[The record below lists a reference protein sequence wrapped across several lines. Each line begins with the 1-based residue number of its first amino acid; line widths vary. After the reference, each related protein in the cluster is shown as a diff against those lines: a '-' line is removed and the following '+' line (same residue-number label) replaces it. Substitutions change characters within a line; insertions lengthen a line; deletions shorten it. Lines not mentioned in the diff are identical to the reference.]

1 MSNEN
6 LTFLEVIQLSTDYL
20 NRKGVPNSKVDT
32 EWIVSSVTGKKR
44 IELYLQFEDL
54 VDGGELSEIRNLI
67 VARGKR
73 IPLQHILGKINFAGN
88 EMLCDDR
95 ALIPRPETEY
105 LTELVIKKLGKNFNG
120 SILDLGTGSGAI
132 ILALCKTLKSARGVG
147 LDKSQNAI
155 SLSKENLKL
164 NNIKNVSFEKLD
176 WYSDKIDDSFDV
188 IISNPPYL
196 SEEEWANAEPEVK
209 KFDPKTA
216 LVANQNGIADLK
228 KIIKIGGQNLKKGG
242 GLFLEIG
249 TDQKNELKENLSHN
263 FENIEILKDLSNYDR
278 FIFAN
283 RI

>member
-54 VDGGELSEIRNLI
+54 VDGEELSEIRNLI

-73 IPLQHILGKINFAGN
+73 IPLQHILGKINFADN

-176 WYSDKIDDSFDV
+176 WYSDKIEDSFDV

-228 KIIKIGGQNLKKGG
+228 KIVKIGEENLKKGG

>member
-164 NNIKNVSFEKLD
+164 NNIKNVSFEKSD
-176 WYSDKIDDSFDV
+176 WYSDKIEDSFDV

>member
-176 WYSDKIDDSFDV
+176 WYSDKIEDSFDV

-228 KIIKIGGQNLKKGG
+228 KIIKIGEENLKRGG

-263 FENIEILKDLSNYDR
+263 FENIEILKDLSNNDR

>member
-6 LTFLEVIQLSTDYL
+6 LTFLEVIELSTDYL

-176 WYSDKIDDSFDV
+176 WYSDKIEDSFDV

>member
-6 LTFLEVIQLSTDYL
+6 LTFLEVIELSTDYL

-147 LDKSQNAI
+147 LDKSQNAV

-176 WYSDKIDDSFDV
+176 WYSDKIEDSFDV

-278 FIFAN
+278 FIFAK

>member
-176 WYSDKIDDSFDV
+176 WYSDKIEDSFDV

-228 KIIKIGGQNLKKGG
+228 KIIKIGEESLKKGG

>member
-176 WYSDKIDDSFDV
+176 WYSDKIEDSFDV

-228 KIIKIGGQNLKKGG
+228 KIIKIGEENLKKGG

>member
-20 NRKGVPNSKVDT
+20 NKKGVPNSKVDT

-73 IPLQHILGKINFAGN
+73 IPLQHILGKINFADN

-132 ILALCKTLKSARGVG
+132 ILALCKTLKSAKGVG

-176 WYSDKIDDSFDV
+176 WYSDKIEDSFDV

-228 KIIKIGGQNLKKGG
+228 KIIKIGEQNLKKGG

-263 FENIEILKDLSNYDR
+263 FANIEILKDLSNYDR

>member
-228 KIIKIGGQNLKKGG
+228 KIIKIGEENLKKGG
-242 GLFLEIG
+242 ELFLEIG

>member
-176 WYSDKIDDSFDV
+176 WYSDKIEDSFDV

-196 SEEEWANAEPEVK
+196 SEEEWAYAEPEVK

-228 KIIKIGGQNLKKGG
+228 KIIKIGEQNLKKGG

>member
-176 WYSDKIDDSFDV
+176 WYSDKIEDSFDV

-209 KFDPKTA
+209 KFDHKTA

>member
-1 MSNEN
+1 M
-6 LTFLEVIQLSTDYL
+6 
-20 NRKGVPNSKVDT
+20 
-32 EWIVSSVTGKKR
+32 
-44 IELYLQFEDL
+44 YLQFEDL

-176 WYSDKIDDSFDV
+176 WYSDKIEDSFDV

>member
-132 ILALCKTLKSARGVG
+132 ILALCKTLKSARGIG

-176 WYSDKIDDSFDV
+176 WYSDKIEDSFDV

-278 FIFAN
+278 FIFAK

>member
-73 IPLQHILGKINFAGN
+73 IPLQHILGKINFADN

-176 WYSDKIDDSFDV
+176 WYSDKIEDSFDV

>member
-176 WYSDKIDDSFDV
+176 WYSDKIEDSFDV

-228 KIIKIGGQNLKKGG
+228 KIIKIGGQNLKMGG

>member
-6 LTFLEVIQLSTDYL
+6 LTFLEVIELSTDYL

-73 IPLQHILGKINFAGN
+73 IPLQHILGKINFADN

-105 LTELVIKKLGKNFNG
+105 LTELVIKKLGKNFYG

-176 WYSDKIDDSFDV
+176 WYSDKIEDSFDV

-209 KFDPKTA
+209 RFDPKTA

-228 KIIKIGGQNLKKGG
+228 KIIKIGEENLKKGG

>member
-73 IPLQHILGKINFAGN
+73 IPLQHILGKINFADN

-176 WYSDKIDDSFDV
+176 WYSDKIEDSFDV

-228 KIIKIGGQNLKKGG
+228 KIVKIGEENLKKGG

>member
-176 WYSDKIDDSFDV
+176 WYSDKIEDSFDV

>member
-6 LTFLEVIQLSTDYL
+6 LTFLEVIELSTDYL

-176 WYSDKIDDSFDV
+176 WYSDKIEDSFDV

-228 KIIKIGGQNLKKGG
+228 KIIKIGEENLKRGG

-263 FENIEILKDLSNYDR
+263 FENIEILKDLSNNDR

>member
-147 LDKSQNAI
+147 LDKSQNAV

-176 WYSDKIDDSFDV
+176 WYSDKIEDSFDV

>member
-147 LDKSQNAI
+147 LDKSQNAV

-176 WYSDKIDDSFDV
+176 WYSDKIEDSFDV

-228 KIIKIGGQNLKKGG
+228 KIIKIGEESLKKGG

>member
-6 LTFLEVIQLSTDYL
+6 LTFLEVIELSTDYL

-73 IPLQHILGKINFAGN
+73 IPLQHILGKINFADN

-176 WYSDKIDDSFDV
+176 WYSDKIEDSFDV

-209 KFDPKTA
+209 RFDPKTA

-228 KIIKIGGQNLKKGG
+228 KIIKIGEENLKRGG

-263 FENIEILKDLSNYDR
+263 FENIEILKDLSNNDR

>member
-147 LDKSQNAI
+147 LDKSQNAV

-176 WYSDKIDDSFDV
+176 WYSDKIEDSFDV

-196 SEEEWANAEPEVK
+196 SEEEWANTEPEVK

-228 KIIKIGGQNLKKGG
+228 KIIKIGEESLKKGG

>member
-73 IPLQHILGKINFAGN
+73 IPLQHILGKINFADN
-88 EMLCDDR
+88 EMLCDNR

-155 SLSKENLKL
+155 SLSRENLKL

-176 WYSDKIDDSFDV
+176 WYSDKIEDSFDV

-228 KIIKIGGQNLKKGG
+228 KIIKIGEESLKKGG
-242 GLFLEIG
+242 GIFLEIG

>member
-1 MSNEN
+1 MSNEH
-6 LTFLEVIQLSTDYL
+6 LTFLEVIKLSTDYL
-20 NRKGVPNSKVDT
+20 NKKGVPNSKVDT

-54 VDGGELSEIRNLI
+54 VNKEELMQIRNLI

-73 IPLQHILGKINFAGN
+73 IPLQHILGRINFADN
-88 EMLCDDR
+88 EMLCDNR

-105 LTELVIKKLGKNFNG
+105 LTELVIEKLGKNFCG

-164 NNIKNVSFEKLD
+164 NNIKNVRFEKLD
-176 WYSDKIDDSFDV
+176 WYSDKIEDSFDV

-196 SEEEWANAEPEVK
+196 SEEEWANAEPEVN

-228 KIIKIGGQNLKKGG
+228 KIIKLSEVNLKKGG
-242 GLFLEIG
+242 TLFLEIG
-249 TDQKNELKENLSHN
+249 TDQKDALKENLKNN

-278 FIFAN
+278 FIFAQK
-283 RI
+283 I

>member
-6 LTFLEVIQLSTDYL
+6 LTFLEVIELSTDYL

-73 IPLQHILGKINFAGN
+73 IPLQHILGKINFADN

-105 LTELVIKKLGKNFNG
+105 LTELVIKKLGKNFYG

-176 WYSDKIDDSFDV
+176 WYSDKIEDSFDV

-209 KFDPKTA
+209 RFDPKTA

-228 KIIKIGGQNLKKGG
+228 KIIKIGEENLKRGG

-263 FENIEILKDLSNYDR
+263 FENIEILKDLSNNDR